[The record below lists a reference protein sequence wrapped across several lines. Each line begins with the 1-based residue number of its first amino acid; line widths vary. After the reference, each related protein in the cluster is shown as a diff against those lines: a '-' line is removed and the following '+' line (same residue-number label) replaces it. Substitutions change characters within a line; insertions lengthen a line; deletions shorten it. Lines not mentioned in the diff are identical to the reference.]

1 MKKFLFKTTL
11 FFCLLIGI
19 DRGAG
24 IGFSYMVA
32 HAKGGDNGRN
42 NYICNQADE
51 DVLVFGSS
59 RAIHHYNP
67 KIISDSLG
75 MTCYNCGQDGN
86 GSILN
91 YGRLQL
97 IYRRYCPKMVIYDV
111 MPKYDLL
118 AGEDNHR
125 FLGWLRAYYD
135 RPGIADIFEH
145 IDSTEKYKMQS
156 YMYRYNTKFI
166 QIVSDYISPKKQD
179 EYQGFRPLDKDMDS
193 MKITTN
199 SKNTK
204 IQEFDDVKIDYLKR
218 FIELSSNH
226 EVKVVVVISPI
237 YMGMDVKELRPIVEY
252 CNKKDVLL
260 IDYSNHPKYLH
271 NNRYFCDGGHMNA
284 KGADEFSK
292 DLTKEI
298 KLKVK

>member
-1 MKKFLFKTTL
+1 
-11 FFCLLIGI
+11 LIVI
-19 DRGAG
+19 DGGAG
-24 IGFSYMVA
+24 IVFSYMVA

-42 NYICNQADE
+42 NYICDQADE

-67 KIISDSLG
+67 KIIADSLG

-97 IYRRYCPKMVIYDV
+97 IYQRYCPQIIIYDV

-118 AGEDNHR
+118 AGEDNRR
-125 FLGWLRAYYD
+125 FLGWLRAYYN
-135 RPGIADIFEH
+135 RPGIADIFKD
-145 IDSTEKYKMQS
+145 IDSTEKYKMLS

-166 QIVSDYISPKKQD
+166 QIVSDYISPKWCE
-179 EYQGFRPLDKDMDS
+179 EYQGYRPLNKEMDI
-193 MKITTN
+193 MKIRTN
-199 SKNTK
+199 GKNTK
-204 IQEFDDVKIDYLKR
+204 ILEFDEVKTGYLKR
-218 FIELSSNH
+218 FIELSLSH
-226 EVKVVVVISPI
+226 DVKVVVVISPI
-237 YMGMDVKELRPIVEY
+237 YMGMDVKELSPIVEY
-252 CNKKDVLL
+252 CNENDVLL
-260 IDYSNHPKYLH
+260 IDYSNHPKYLY
-271 NNRYFCDGGHMNA
+271 NNQYFCDGGHMNA

-298 KLKVK
+298 KLKIK